1 MEEHDME
8 KCTRIIFVSKENV
21 ILSPMAEW
29 IMKSILMDKSKEILS
44 RGLVV
49 LFAEPRDQ
57 RVTELLINH
66 AVPCEEQ
73 VSEEFKA
80 EEVDEETLVLT
91 MNFTE
96 KVKLVED
103 YGLTEHVYTLREF
116 AIEEEGVELDPDVQD
131 PYGSGDEAYEESYI
145 ELKDLLYK
153 VKKKLQW
160 N

>member
-1 MEEHDME
+1 MPDY
-8 KCTRIIFVSKENV
+8 TRIIFVCKENV

-29 IMKSILMDKSKEILS
+29 IMKSILMDKSKEIFS

-57 RVTELLINH
+57 KVTDLLINH

-73 VSEEFKA
+73 VSEELETK
-80 EEVDEETLVLT
+80 EVDESTLVLT

-103 YGLTEHVYTLREF
+103 YGLTDNVFTLREY
-116 AIEEEGVELDPDVQD
+116 AEEDEGEVLDPDVPD
-131 PYGSGDEAYEESYI
+131 PYGKGDEAYEESYVAM
-145 ELKDLLYK
+145 KSLLYK

>member
-1 MEEHDME
+1 M
-8 KCTRIIFVSKENV
+8 
-21 ILSPMAEW
+21 
-29 IMKSILMDKSKEILS
+29 
-44 RGLVV
+44 
-49 LFAEPRDQ
+49 
-57 RVTELLINH
+57 TELLINH

-116 AIEEEGVELDPDVQD
+116 AIEEEGVELDPDVPD
-131 PYGSGDEAYEESYI
+131 PYGNGDEAYEESYI

>member
-1 MEEHDME
+1 MTEYR
-8 KCTRIIFVSKENV
+8 KIIFVCKENL
-21 ILSPMAEW
+21 ILSPMAEY
-29 IMKSILMDKSKEILS
+29 IMKSILMDKTREIVS

-57 RVTELLINH
+57 KATEVLVNH
-66 AVPCEEQ
+66 TVPCEEQ
-73 VSEEFKA
+73 VSKEFVVD
-80 EEVDEETLVLT
+80 EVDEQTLVLT
-91 MNFTE
+91 MNFME

-103 YGLTEHVYTLREF
+103 YGLADHVFTLREF
-116 AIEEEGVELDPDVQD
+116 ADDEEGENLDPDLTD
-131 PYGSGDEAYEESYI
+131 PYGGGDEAYEETYV

>member
-1 MEEHDME
+1 MAE
-8 KCTRIIFVSKENV
+8 CTRIIFVSKENV
-21 ILSPMAEW
+21 ILGPMAEW

-57 RVTELLINH
+57 RVTDLLINH

-73 VSEEFKA
+73 VSEEFKV
-80 EEVDEETLVLT
+80 EEVDERTLVLT
-91 MNFTE
+91 MNFTD

-103 YGLTEHVYTLREF
+103 YGLTDNVYTLREY
-116 AIEEEGVELDPDVQD
+116 AQGEEGEELDPDVPD
-131 PYGSGDEAYEESYI
+131 PYGNGDKAYEESYI

>member
-57 RVTELLINH
+57 RVIELLINH

-116 AIEEEGVELDPDVQD
+116 AIEEEGVELDPDVPD